1 MRWRKGVLLMATRNP
16 AFTNWGNGSLS
27 HYLQG
32 FIYIYIPGGCLGF
45 LLSTVWSI
53 FCLGHMFLFGLGG
66 MNELFLWSKSTG
78 GIITTENTTK
88 NRPKGS
94 IWKGNLRQFQG
105 NLGVLFHLARSQL
118 STWSTD
124 LEEKRCK
131 YPTIDKR
138 AMGGIHKKEIM
149 GRFVE
154 FFFLHVILLFGE
166 KTEHGTWPSDIT
178 ITRTEHTLPHFP

>member
-1 MRWRKGVLLMATRNP
+1 
-16 AFTNWGNGSLS
+16 
-27 HYLQG
+27 
-32 FIYIYIPGGCLGF
+32 
-45 LLSTVWSI
+45 
-53 FCLGHMFLFGLGG
+53 MFLFGLGG

-149 GRFVE
+149 CRFVE
-154 FFFLHVILLFGE
+154 FFFLHVLRIYFYSE
-166 KTEHGTWPSDIT
+166 KKQKLTWNLNIRYNNNKN
-178 ITRTEHTLPHFP
+178 RTYTSTLPLKIGNT